1 MVFPVI
7 DNRRDF
13 THGDLLPLPEY
24 QGAVVPSKGVS
35 VTGHVIYP
43 DFISRKQGT
52 EIIKKKS

>member
-1 MVFPVI
+1 MVFPLI

-13 THGDLLPLPEY
+13 THGDLPPLPEY